1 VNKAIIKVLMG
12 SAVLATAVTA
22 QAREVDESID
32 AASDGQVEII
42 NISGSVE
49 VYGWSRDTVEV
60 TGELGD
66 KVEELILE
74 RNGDKVLVKVK
85 VPRNN
90 SNNISSDLE
99 IRVPEDSAVDV
110 STVSADITVEEVGGE
125 QHLHTVSGDVVTQAA
140 GNDVSAQAVSGDI
153 DVSGDGAEV
162 ETQANTVSGDV
173 TIIGVSGAVE
183 AEAVSGDLL
192 VRDGSFERASLNTV
206 NGEIDFQAGL
216 ENGGKLTVESVNGD
230 VDIQF
235 DGGVSARFDIET
247 FNGDIDNCFGPK
259 AERTS
264 KYAPGWELS
273 FTQGDGDGRVTIST
287 LNGDID
293 LCE

>member
-1 VNKAIIKVLMG
+1 MA
-12 SAVLATAVTA
+12 ALATAVTV

-49 VYGWSRDTVEV
+49 VYGWSRSAVEV
-60 TGELGD
+60 KGELGD

-90 SNNISSDLE
+90 SNNISSDLV
-99 IRVPEDSAVDV
+99 IRVPEDSSIEV
-110 STVSADITVEEVGGE
+110 STVSADITVEAVGGE
-125 QHLHTVSGDVVTQAA
+125 QHLHTVSGDVVTQSFAS
-140 GNDVSAQAVSGDI
+140 DVSAQSVSGD
-153 DVSGDGAEV
+153 VEVNGDGDDAEI
-162 ETQANTVSGDV
+162 QANTVSGDV
-173 TIIGVSGAVE
+173 TVINAAGSVA
-183 AEAVSGDLL
+183 AEVVSGDIQ
-192 VRDGSFERASLNTV
+192 VRDGSFQRVSLNSV
-206 NGEIDFQAGL
+206 NGELGFQATLRPAGR
-216 ENGGKLTVESVNGD
+216 LTAESVNGD

-235 DGGVSARFDIET
+235 DGEVGARFDIET
-247 FNGDIDNCFGPK
+247 FNGHIDNCFGPK

-273 FTQGDGDGRVTIST
+273 FTQGDGDGRVTIAT

-293 LCE
+293 LCQ